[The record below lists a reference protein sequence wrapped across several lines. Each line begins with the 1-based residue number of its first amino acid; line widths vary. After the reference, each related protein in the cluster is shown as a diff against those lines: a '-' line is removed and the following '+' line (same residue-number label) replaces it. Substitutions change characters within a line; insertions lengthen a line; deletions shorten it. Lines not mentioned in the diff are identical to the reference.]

1 MKKKLLFIVSISI
14 LIIGCNEFDKYTYVK
29 TDTALKYRVNTHINS
44 RGGSIINKAYLFDSS
59 CPLITENSALK
70 NKEFYFATFKVPYWL
85 IKKKGEDKFYV
96 IKNKD
101 TFQYKLLKIKT
112 EK

>member
-1 MKKKLLFIVSISI
+1 MM
-14 LIIGCNEFDKYTYVK
+14 GCDDFEKYTYVK
-29 TDTALKYRVNTHINS
+29 TDTAINYRVNTHINS

-59 CPLITENSALK
+59 CPLITENTALEK
-70 NKEFYFATFKVPYWL
+70 KEFYFASFKVPYRL

-101 TFQYKLLKIKT
+101 TFQYKLLNIDT
-112 EK
+112 ENHH